1 MEQQANPVTKQKFKI
16 AAPNGEAVDLKKCV
30 ESGTGGLVFFGH
42 LVLWTLVVI
51 LSVASGGILLIV
63 MLFAPLIEAFNRK
76 KAEATLRG
84 SALQIGPNQFGEL
97 YESAKI
103 IAQRLGLKNVP
114 DIFLLEDNTINAA
127 AGKVGSRSVI
137 VLVDDTVNACILTGN
152 LQSLNFI
159 LAHEMAHH
167 AFGHTNMIRGYLSQ
181 MLKSLSR
188 KDEFSCDRVA
198 SEIVNDSEAAVDALC
213 ILLAGPQLYPYLER
227 DALIQQAAQVERNK
241 HSKKAEKT
249 MTHPLMLRRIYRAL
263 GGDAEAYA
271 STRAATVE
279 PIPEKSSF

>member
-1 MEQQANPVTKQKFKI
+1 MEQQPTTVTKQKFKI
-16 AAPNGEAVDLKKCV
+16 AAPNGEAVDPKQCA
-30 ESGTGGLVFFGH
+30 EPGTGGLVFLGH
-42 LVLWTLVVI
+42 LLLWSLVLI
-51 LSVASGGILLIV
+51 LSVASGGILLLV
-63 MLFAPLIEAFNRK
+63 LLFAPLVDAFNRR
-76 KAEATLRG
+76 KAEAALRG
-84 SALQIGPNQFGEL
+84 SALQIGPDQFGEL
-97 YESAKI
+97 YESAKV
-103 IAQRLGLKNVP
+103 IAQRLGLKTVP

-167 AFGHTNMIRGYLSQ
+167 AFGHTGMIRGYLSQ

-227 DALIQQAAQVERNK
+227 DALIQQAAQVEKNK
-241 HSKKAEKT
+241 HTMKAERT
-249 MTHPLMLRRIYRAL
+249 LTHPLLLRRIYRAL
-263 GGDAEAYA
+263 GGDAEAFA
-271 STRAATVE
+271 QTRAATVE
-279 PIPEKSSF
+279 SIPEKSSF